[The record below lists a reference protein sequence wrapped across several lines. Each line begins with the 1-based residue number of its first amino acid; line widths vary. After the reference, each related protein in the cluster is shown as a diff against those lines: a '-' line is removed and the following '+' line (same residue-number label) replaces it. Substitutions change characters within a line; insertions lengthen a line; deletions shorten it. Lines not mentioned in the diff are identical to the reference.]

1 MILRSLLAPLIDR
14 NRAAPVAR
22 PRPNPFHAV
31 TIQGN
36 CEAARPLDGRRF
48 LSKDAPSLPLAG
60 CAAPGGCTC
69 VYRHHP
75 DRRAGNPRRGSVSA
89 FDVRTERRHSKGRR
103 LTED

>member
-14 NRAAPVAR
+14 NRATPVAR

-31 TIQGN
+31 TVQGD
-36 CEAARPLDGRRF
+36 CEGSRALAGRRF
-48 LSKDAPSLPLAG
+48 LSKDAPNLPLAG

-75 DRRAGNPRRGSVSA
+75 DRRAGNARRGFVSA
-89 FDVRTERRHSKGRR
+89 SGEHSERRRGKGRR
-103 LTED
+103 LSED